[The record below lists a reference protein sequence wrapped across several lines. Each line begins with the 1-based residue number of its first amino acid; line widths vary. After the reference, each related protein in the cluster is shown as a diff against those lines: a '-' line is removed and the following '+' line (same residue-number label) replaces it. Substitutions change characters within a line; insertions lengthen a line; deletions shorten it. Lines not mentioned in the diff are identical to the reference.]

1 MDRDKP
7 VGQTSACI
15 ANYAKFSNC
24 CVFGIEISAGLLV
37 ASVWMKCFQESGFE
51 SFYMYLML
59 SGTHFWDE
67 WILWGSGCW
76 PELEVVGHASGTS
89 WNIRVLAPAWLC
101 SASTL
106 ACSQDPDFFSL
117 PHLEQRERESRGKKR
132 HSQPMAPGK
141 PIPCGSSP
149 LGARRSLTSLS
160 GQLRCPE
167 AFRLREE
174 YIS

>member
-1 MDRDKP
+1 MDRGKP

-24 CVFGIEISAGLLV
+24 CVSGIEISAGLLV

-117 PHLEQRERESRGKKR
+117 PHLEQRERERAGEGRGVPSPR
-132 HSQPMAPGK
+132 
-141 PIPCGSSP
+141 P
-149 LGARRSLTSLS
+149 LGSQSHVAPAHWVPEDPWLLSLANWDVLRLS
-160 GQLRCPE
+160 G
-167 AFRLREE
+167 
-174 YIS
+174 SGKNT